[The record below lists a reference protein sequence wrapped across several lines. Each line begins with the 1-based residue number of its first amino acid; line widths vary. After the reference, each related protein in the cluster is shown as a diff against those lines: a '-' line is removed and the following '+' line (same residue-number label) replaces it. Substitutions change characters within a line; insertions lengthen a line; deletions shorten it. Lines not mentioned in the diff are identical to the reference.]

1 MSGAPARRADDAPAA
16 PAVALTIAGSD
27 SGGGAGIQADLK
39 TFAAH
44 GVYGLSAITA
54 VTAQNTVAVTGV
66 QEIEPAMVSAQIA
79 AVVSDFP
86 VGAAKT
92 GMLSSVAIIQ
102 AVAKAVDRHGLR
114 VVVDPVMV
122 AKSGDRLL
130 RPDAVEALRE
140 ELLPR
145 GVLLTPNL
153 PEASDL
159 TGLPVADETQMRAA
173 GEKLLEMGARAV
185 LMKGG
190 HLPGD
195 EIVDLFLDGRRV
207 VSFRGRRIRTRAT
220 HGTGCTLSA
229 AVAANLAL
237 GREMLEAVKRAR
249 EYLRT
254 AMLRAVPLGS
264 GHGPLG
270 HLPAADVMERFRITS
285 EPGNAAS
292 SPGGGLQT
300 GIAVSLGRSRPNP
313 SLGTNGRISRS

>member
-1 MSGAPARRADDAPAA
+1 MPAG

-54 VTAQNTVAVTGV
+54 VTAQNTLAVTGV
-66 QEIEPAMVSAQIA
+66 QEIEPALVSAQIA

-92 GMLSSVAIIQ
+92 GMLSSAAIIH

-130 RPDAVEALRE
+130 RPDAVDALRE

-145 GVLLTPNL
+145 AALLTPNL

-159 TGLPVADETQMRAA
+159 TGLRVEDEDEMRVA
-173 GEKLLEMGARAV
+173 GEKLLEMGAGAV

-190 HLPGD
+190 HLDGD
-195 EIVDLFLDGRRV
+195 TVVDLFLNGSHV
-207 VSFRGRRIRTRAT
+207 VPFRGHRIRTRAT

-237 GREMLEAVKRAR
+237 GREMPEAVKRAR

-254 AMLRAVPLGS
+254 AMLRATPLGQ

-270 HLPAADVMERFRITS
+270 HLPVLS
-285 EPGNAAS
+285 
-292 SPGGGLQT
+292 
-300 GIAVSLGRSRPNP
+300 
-313 SLGTNGRISRS
+313 

>member
-1 MSGAPARRADDAPAA
+1 MNGASSRRPDEPSAP
-16 PAVALTIAGSD
+16 PVALTIAGSD

-66 QEIEPAMVSAQIA
+66 QEMEPELVTAQIA

-92 GMLSSVAIIQ
+92 GMLASAAIIR
-102 AVAKAVDRHGLR
+102 AVARAVEEHGLR
-114 VVVDPVMV
+114 VVADPVMV

-130 RPDAVEALRE
+130 RPDAVDALRD

-145 GVLLTPNL
+145 AVLLTPNV
-153 PEASDL
+153 PEAADL
-159 TGLPVADETQMRAA
+159 TGLPVENEDDMRAA
-173 GEKLLEMGARAV
+173 GEKLLGMGARAV

-190 HLPGD
+190 HLGG
-195 EIVDLFLDGRRV
+195 ETVVDLFLDGSRAVRL
-207 VSFRGRRIRTRAT
+207 GGHRIYTRAT

-229 AVAANLAL
+229 AVAAHLAL
-237 GREMLEAVKRAR
+237 GRTLPESVKNAR
-249 EYLRT
+249 RYLRT
-254 AMLRAVPLGS
+254 AMCRATPLGQ

-270 HLPAADVMERFRITS
+270 HLPELS
-285 EPGNAAS
+285 
-292 SPGGGLQT
+292 
-300 GIAVSLGRSRPNP
+300 
-313 SLGTNGRISRS
+313 

>member
-1 MSGAPARRADDAPAA
+1 MSGAPVRRADDTPAA
-16 PAVALTIAGSD
+16 LAVALTIAGSD

-92 GMLSSVAIIQ
+92 GMLSSAAIIRV
-102 AVAKAVDRHGLR
+102 VAKAVDRHGLR

-130 RPDAVEALRE
+130 RSDAVDALRQD
-140 ELLPR
+140 LLPKAA
-145 GVLLTPNL
+145 LLTPNL
-153 PEASDL
+153 PEAADL
-159 TGLPVADETQMRAA
+159 TGRKVENEAQMRAA
-173 GEKLLEMGARAV
+173 GEILLGMGAAAV

-190 HLPGD
+190 HLEGD
-195 EIVDLFLDGRRV
+195 EIVDLFLDGRGATE
-207 VSFRGRRIRTRAT
+207 FRSQRIRTRAT

-229 AVAANLAL
+229 AVAANLAR
-237 GREMLEAVKRAR
+237 GRELLEAVERAR

-254 AMLRAVPLGS
+254 AMLRAVPLGA

-270 HLPAADVMERFRITS
+270 HLPELT
-285 EPGNAAS
+285 
-292 SPGGGLQT
+292 
-300 GIAVSLGRSRPNP
+300 
-313 SLGTNGRISRS
+313 

>member
-1 MSGAPARRADDAPAA
+1 MPAGPV
-16 PAVALTIAGSD
+16 VALTIAGSD

-54 VTAQNTVAVTGV
+54 VTAQNTLAVTGV
-66 QEIEPAMVSAQIA
+66 QEIEPALVSAQIA

-92 GMLSSVAIIQ
+92 GMLSSAAIIH

-130 RPDAVEALRE
+130 RPDAVDALRE

-145 GVLLTPNL
+145 AALLTPNL

-159 TGLPVADETQMRAA
+159 TGLRVEDEDEMRVA

-190 HLPGD
+190 HLDGD
-195 EIVDLFLDGRRV
+195 TVVDLFLDGSHAV
-207 VSFRGRRIRTRAT
+207 PFCGNRIRTRAT

-237 GREMLEAVKRAR
+237 GREMPEAVKRAR

-254 AMLRAVPLGS
+254 AMLRATPLGQ

-270 HLPAADVMERFRITS
+270 HLPVLS
-285 EPGNAAS
+285 
-292 SPGGGLQT
+292 
-300 GIAVSLGRSRPNP
+300 
-313 SLGTNGRISRS
+313 

>member
-1 MSGAPARRADDAPAA
+1 MSGFLRSDVPP
-16 PAVALTIAGSD
+16 VALTIAGSD

-66 QEIEPAMVSAQIA
+66 QEIEPELVSSQIA

-92 GMLSSVAIIQ
+92 GMLSSAAIIR
-102 AVAKAVDRHGLR
+102 AVARAVDDHELR

-130 RPDAVEALRE
+130 RPDAVDALRDD
-140 ELLPR
+140 LLPR
-145 GVLLTPNL
+145 AALLTPNV

-159 TGLPVADETQMRAA
+159 TGLRVENEDDMRAA
-173 GEKLLEMGARAV
+173 GERLLDMGARAV

-190 HLPGD
+190 HLDGD
-195 EIVDLFLDGRRV
+195 PVVDLFLEGSRV
-207 VSFRGRRIRTRAT
+207 VPLRSHRIHTRAT

-237 GREMLEAVKRAR
+237 DRPLPEAVKRAR
-249 EYLRT
+249 RYLRT
-254 AMLRAVPLGS
+254 AMFRATPLGQ

-270 HLPAADVMERFRITS
+270 HLPALT
-285 EPGNAAS
+285 
-292 SPGGGLQT
+292 
-300 GIAVSLGRSRPNP
+300 
-313 SLGTNGRISRS
+313 